1 VLFGKK
7 MFGVA
12 LSATAD
18 EIEIFVKRNAPEH
31 ILGRR
36 QVSGVLLP
44 QRGQFARGRVV
55 VTRVDMQTRSTI
67 AMREIIK
74 HLDATRAGQWWHP
87 TSPVKWPCAL

>member
-36 QVSGVLLP
+36 QVSGV
-44 QRGQFARGRVV
+44 ARGRVV